1 MFYHFGLLGCNLH
14 YFFLHVERKKIMF
27 GDTLA
32 AFLFLWFV
40 QRLRRA
46 ELEAEREARDACD
59 ARAKL

>member
-1 MFYHFGLLGCNLH
+1 
-14 YFFLHVERKKIMF
+14 MF